1 MQPPPDDLDTT
12 VAMPR
17 VKAPPPQPGPRKIPD
32 AVVDRPPPPRPEP
45 PPRPQPQAQPRQQP
59 QPQARVNPVPPTPQW
74 GGPVSGTVIPPAR
87 GWTVTTRPVVGN
99 PFGYMCAR
107 LFAFVFDIALVG
119 GVATSLMYSLIA
131 INPITGLP
139 TNTQRG
145 FDVTLATGIAIAL
158 VYVWLSEAF
167 FGTTIW
173 KLVFGLHVHAVR
185 GGRVGFGRA
194 FLRSLLRPVDALLI
208 GGVMAM
214 LPAHRRIG
222 DYAGGTVVAPSP
234 LRSFAPLIGWSLV
247 LVLCGIPFILSTER
261 TLASI
266 IAFGEFTPPLIA
278 HLWADVQHWLG
289 LGGSIPPPASGGAGD
304 TGGVTQAGGAAT
316 YT

>member
-1 MQPPPDDLDTT
+1 MQPPPDDLETT

-17 VKAPPPQPGPRKIPD
+17 VKAPPPPPGPRKIPD

-45 PPRPQPQAQPRQQP
+45 QPRPQPQP
-59 QPQARVNPVPPTPQW
+59 RVNPVPPSSPW
-74 GGPVSGTVIPPAR
+74 AGPVSGTVIPPR
-87 GWTVTTRPVVGN
+87 TVTVVPPSRVDVGN

-107 LFAFVFDIALVG
+107 FFAFVLDVVLVG

-131 INPITGLP
+131 INPVTGLP

-145 FDVTLATGIAIAL
+145 FDATLAMGVAIAL

-167 FGTTIW
+167 FGTTIG
-173 KLVFGLHVHAVR
+173 KLVFGLHVAAVR
-185 GGRVGFGRA
+185 GGRIGVGRA
-194 FLRSLLRPVDALLI
+194 FLRALLRPLDVLLV

-222 DYAGGTVVAPSP
+222 DYAAGTVVVPSP
-234 LRSFAPLIGWSLV
+234 LRTYAPLIGWSFV
-247 LVLCGIPFILSTER
+247 LVLCGIPFILAGTER

-266 IAFGEFTPPLIA
+266 IAFGEFTPGLVARI
-278 HLWADVQHWLG
+278 WLDLQMLFG
-289 LGGSIPPPASGGAGD
+289 LAGGSGAGGGGGAH
-304 TGGVTQAGGAAT
+304 
-316 YT
+316 YS

>member
-17 VKAPPPQPGPRKIPD
+17 VKPPPPPGPRKIPD

-45 PPRPQPQAQPRQQP
+45 PPRPQPQPR
-59 QPQARVNPVPPTPQW
+59 VSPVPPSSPW
-74 GGPVSGTVIPPAR
+74 AGPVSGTVISPQRAA
-87 GWTVTTRPVVGN
+87 TVTTRPIVGN
-99 PFGYMCAR
+99 PFGYLCAR
-107 LFAFVFDIALVG
+107 LFAFVLDVVLAG

-131 INPITGLP
+131 INPVTGLP

-145 FDVTLATGIAIAL
+145 FEATLAIGIAIAL
-158 VYVWLSEAF
+158 VYVWMAEAF

-173 KLVFGLHVHAVR
+173 KLAFGLHVYSVR
-185 GGRVGFGRA
+185 GGRVGLGRA
-194 FLRSLLRPVDALLI
+194 FLRGLLRPLDALLV

-222 DYAGGTVVAPSP
+222 DYAGGTVVGPNP
-234 LRSFAPLIGWSLV
+234 LRTFAPVIGWSLI
-247 LVLCGIPFILSTER
+247 LVLCGIPFILAGTER

-266 IAFGEFTPPLIA
+266 IAFGEFVPPLIA
-278 HLWADVQHWLG
+278 HIWSDLQSLLG
-289 LGGSIPPPASGGAGD
+289 RAGGSGGAG
-304 TGGVTQAGGAAT
+304 TAGGGAR
-316 YT
+316 YS